1 MKRHFPPHGENRDP
15 KGDYLLGLFLLGISP
30 AFPVAYL
37 KQLRSRKG
45 KFEIDPGFVHHRQAS
60 NGLHRYPKNV

>member
-1 MKRHFPPHGENRDP
+1 MKRHFPPHSENRDP

-37 KQLRSRKG
+37 KATQIKKR
-45 KFEIDPGFVHHRQAS
+45 
-60 NGLHRYPKNV
+60 